1 MATEYQ
7 AGTNIAIIGTLSDV
21 VDGVVTQITDL
32 EGVEISALIRN
43 EKNNV
48 QLFFTNK
55 EGLPADGAIEI
66 NNEYYSFVINN
77 LQSAKLVGDNYI
89 EIAIMVNEGL
99 KIGSTRHLSYFK
111 VNDNLIHRKL

>member
-7 AGTNIAIIGTLSDV
+7 AGTNIAIIGTLSEV
-21 VDGVVTQITDL
+21 VDSVVTPITDL

-48 QLFFTNK
+48 QLLFTNK
-55 EGLPADGAIEI
+55 EGLQADGRIGI

-89 EIAIMVNEGL
+89 EIAIKINEGL
-99 KIGSTRHLSYFK
+99 RIGSTRHVSYFK
-111 VNDNLIHRKL
+111 VNDNLIHRKI

>member
-7 AGTNIAIIGTLSDV
+7 AGTNIAIVGTLSEIIDS
-21 VDGVVTQITDL
+21 VVTQITDL
-32 EGVEISALIRN
+32 EGVEISALVRN
-43 EKNNV
+43 DKNNV

-55 EGLPADGAIEI
+55 EGLQADGAIEI
-66 NNEYYSFVINN
+66 NNEYYSFVITK

-89 EIAIMVNEGL
+89 EIAIVVNEGL

>member
-7 AGTNIAIIGTLSDV
+7 AGTNIAIVGTLSEIIDS
-21 VDGVVTQITDL
+21 VVTPINDL

-66 NNEYYSFVINN
+66 NNEYYSFVVTN
-77 LQSAKLVGDNYI
+77 LQSPKLVGDNYI
-89 EIAIMVNEGL
+89 EIAIMVNDGL
-99 KIGSTRHLSYFK
+99 RIGSTQHTSYFK
-111 VNDNLIHRKL
+111 VDYNLIHRKL

>member
-7 AGTNIAIIGTLSDV
+7 AGTNIAIIGTLSEV
-21 VDGVVTQITDL
+21 VDNVVTPITDL

-48 QLFFTNK
+48 QLLFTNK
-55 EGLPADGAIEI
+55 KCLQADGVIEI
-66 NNEYYSFVINN
+66 KNEYYSFVINY

-99 KIGSTRHLSYFK
+99 KIGSTRHVSYFK
-111 VNDNLIHRKL
+111 VNDNLIHRKI

>member
-7 AGTNIAIIGTLSDV
+7 AGTNIAIIGTLSEV
-21 VDGVVTQITDL
+21 VDNVVSPITDL

-48 QLFFTNK
+48 QLLFTNK
-55 EGLPADGAIEI
+55 VVLQADGVIEI

-89 EIAIMVNEGL
+89 EIAILINEGL
-99 KIGSTRHLSYFK
+99 RIGSTRHVSYFK
-111 VNDNLIHRKL
+111 VLDNFIHREI

>member
-7 AGTNIAIIGTLSDV
+7 AGTNIAIIGTLSEV
-21 VDGVVTQITDL
+21 VDNVVTPITDL
-32 EGVEISALIRN
+32 EGVEISALVRN

-48 QLFFTNK
+48 QLLFTNK
-55 EGLPADGAIEI
+55 KVLQADGVIDI

-99 KIGSTRHLSYFK
+99 RIGSTRHVSYFK
-111 VNDNLIHRKL
+111 VLDNLIHRKI